1 MKILL
6 TTDWYKPTING
17 VVTSVDNLCSGLT
30 ALGHEVR
37 IATLSGLVHSM
48 REGNVSYYGSV
59 GMGIIYPEARLQI
72 PWNKKMTDE
81 LKEWG
86 PDIVHSQCEFST
98 FFLARKIAHDLTIP
112 LVHTYHTIYADY
124 THYFFRNKALGEK
137 SAVRFTEITLNQ
149 ADRVIVP
156 SEKIR
161 TVLSGYQIC
170 TPIELIPSGIELE
183 KFTGPAAADRQR
195 IRPQYGIPE
204 DEFLLLPVGRLA
216 QKKNLDEILHLLKK
230 MPDRTQRL
238 MIVGDG
244 PHRKNLE
251 ALAAKLGLSDQLIFT
266 GRIEPDEIAAFYH
279 AGDVFVNASNSETQ
293 GLTYIE
299 AMASGLPLL
308 CRRDPCLD
316 GVIEHGKSG
325 FLYEKDNEFTETAD
339 LLKHNRKLREEIGKA
354 ARQKAVENYS
364 ISSFANS
371 CGRLYEYCIREKG
384 RKKRTASAG

>member
-37 IATLSGLVHSM
+37 IAALSGLVHSM

-72 PWNKKMTDE
+72 PWNKKMTEE
-81 LKEWG
+81 LEAWG
-86 PDIVHSQCEFST
+86 PDIVHSQCKFST

-137 SAVRFTEITLNQ
+137 AAVRFTEITLNQ

-170 TPIELIPSGIELE
+170 TPIE
-183 KFTGPAAADRQR
+183 
-195 IRPQYGIPE
+195 
-204 DEFLLLPVGRLA
+204 V
-216 QKKNLDEILHLLKK
+216 
-230 MPDRTQRL
+230 
-238 MIVGDG
+238 
-244 PHRKNLE
+244 
-251 ALAAKLGLSDQLIFT
+251 
-266 GRIEPDEIAAFYH
+266 
-279 AGDVFVNASNSETQ
+279 
-293 GLTYIE
+293 
-299 AMASGLPLL
+299 MASGLPLL

-325 FLYEKDNEFTETAD
+325 FLYEKDNEFTGIAD

-354 ARQKAVENYS
+354 ARQKAVETCSS
-364 ISSFANS
+364 IWSET
-371 CGRLYEYCIREKG
+371 R
-384 RKKRTASAG
+384 